1 MQNILLTIAIP
12 TFNRAEW
19 LKLCLSQLVPQLN
32 DINRE
37 VEISIYDNASPDHT
51 EAIVRSFLGDGLP
64 LRYSRNTEN
73 IGSDRNIAQCFNEA
87 RGKYVLILG
96 DDDLLI
102 DGTLAW
108 LISMLERKEYG
119 VICLRPY
126 GFDGDF
132 RKEYPGLVGPEQEYT
147 NGADFL
153 VAIGQLVSLIS
164 SCVINKSIL
173 SNVDAK
179 EFCGGNLVQVHLVI
193 QAALLG
199 PISLYTKNY
208 YVACKRNNSGGYDF
222 IKVFVEELSKIFD
235 RYKYLGLTTENI
247 YAFETHMLLGYFPN
261 CLLRQ
266 RLTRTGDQVA
276 NINRLKER
284 LGKRWLYHICLAPI
298 LYLPRPL
305 AIVWGGVITVLGRVW
320 YGDFRRGVYFLRNK
334 FLLSSGTSKEVEK

>member
-19 LKLCLSQLVPQLN
+19 LKLCLSQLTPQLN
-32 DINRE
+32 DIHGE
-37 VEISIYDNASPDHT
+37 VEVSIYDNASPDHT
-51 EAIVRSFLGDGLP
+51 ETIARSFLGEGLP
-64 LRYSRNTEN
+64 ISYFRNTEN
-73 IGSDRNIAQCFNEA
+73 IGSDRNIAQCFNKA

-108 LISMLERKEYG
+108 LISKLQQREYG

-126 GFDGDF
+126 GFDSDF
-132 RKEYPGLVGPEQEYT
+132 RKEYPGLVGYNHEYA
-147 NGADFL
+147 NGSDFL

-173 SNVDAK
+173 PNVDAR

-193 QAALLG
+193 RAALLG
-199 PISLYTKNY
+199 SHHLYTRNY

-222 IKVFVEELSKIFD
+222 IKVFAEELSKILD
-235 RYKYLGLTTENI
+235 QYKYLGLTSSSI
-247 YAFETHMLLGYFPN
+247 YAFETRMLLGYFPN
-261 CLLRQ
+261 CLTRQ
-266 RLTRTGDQVA
+266 RLTRSGDQVA
-276 NINRLKER
+276 NMRRLKDR
-284 LGKRWLYHICLAPI
+284 FGKRWMFHICLAPI
-298 LYLPRPL
+298 LYLPRHL
-305 AIVWGGVITVLGRVW
+305 AILWGGMMTVLGRVW

-334 FLLSSGTSKEVEK
+334 FFSR